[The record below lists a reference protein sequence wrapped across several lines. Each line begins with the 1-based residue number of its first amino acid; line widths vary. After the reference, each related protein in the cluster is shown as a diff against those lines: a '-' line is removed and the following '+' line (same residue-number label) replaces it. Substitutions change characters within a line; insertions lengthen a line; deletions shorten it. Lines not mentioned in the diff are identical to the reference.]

1 MDSNTSKKVKT
12 YLSIALWGLLAA
24 SMISFWIVEC
34 VLILNGHKNSTD
46 NTEGVVHVKT
56 LLNTMMMDQIGNASF
71 DSLVVLKGVKNHTAK
86 VKQVEKVKAMLDDRL
101 AEYIPT

>member
-12 YLSIALWGLLAA
+12 YLGITLGGLLAA

-34 VLILNGHKNSTD
+34 VLILNGYKNSTD
-46 NTEGVVHVKT
+46 HTDRVVHVKT
-56 LLNTMMMDQIGNASF
+56 LLDTMMMDQIGNAPF

-86 VKQVEKVKAMLDDRL
+86 VKQVEKVKSMLDDRL